1 VGFDWEAGNLAVPLR
16 HVVEAAVLRWNP
28 WQGRLEVRG
37 NPDSDGADR
46 AGLGEADCCC
56 MTKIL
61 FICGKNRRRSPSAEE
76 IFAAIDGIKVSSAG
90 TSVESTCQVSAD
102 LVEWADW
109 IFVMEPSQRRH
120 LNAHFAHG
128 LKKKKIVCL
137 NIPDKYGYMQPEL
150 VTVLRAK
157 VLPQLR
163 GLKCSKDLN
172 SI

>member
-1 VGFDWEAGNLAVPLR
+1 MA
-16 HVVEAAVLRWNP
+16 
-28 WQGRLEVRG
+28 
-37 NPDSDGADR
+37 
-46 AGLGEADCCC
+46 
-56 MTKIL
+56 KIL

-76 IFAAIDGIKVSSAG
+76 IFAAIDGIEVSSVG

-120 LNAHFAHG
+120 LNTHFADG
-128 LKKKKIVCL
+128 LKEKKIVCL
-137 NIPDKYGYMQPEL
+137 NIPDRYGYMQPEL

-157 VLPQLR
+157 VLPQLG
-163 GLKCSKDLN
+163 GLKCFKDLN